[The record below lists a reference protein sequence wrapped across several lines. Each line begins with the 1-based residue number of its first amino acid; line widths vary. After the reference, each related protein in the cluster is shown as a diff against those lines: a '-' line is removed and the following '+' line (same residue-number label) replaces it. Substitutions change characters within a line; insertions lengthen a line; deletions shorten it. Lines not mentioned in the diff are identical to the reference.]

1 MATERKTKKRGQ
13 NEGSIYKRA
22 DGRWCA
28 VLNLG
33 YENGKRQRKYLYADT
48 RAKVADLLAE
58 ARHAQK
64 QGIAPADARRT
75 VAAFLADWLE
85 NTVKGSVRPRTHDDY
100 ATIVRLHLVPTVGK
114 IVLTKL
120 TPQDVQRMMT
130 TKRKEGLSPRSVAH
144 IRNILGIALAK
155 AVRWRIVPF
164 NAASLTEPP
173 RVERFIPHTITPDHA
188 RAFLDTVKDTR
199 HEALYMVA
207 LTLGL
212 RQGELLGLRWQDVN
226 LDAGTLTVRMQ
237 LQRGGRELVEPKTD
251 RSRRTLALPTMT
263 VDALKQHRKRQVE
276 ERLRAGSR
284 WHDGDFIFPTATGTP
299 TNARDLVRDFHQHR
313 DAAKLPPVR
322 FHDLRHA
329 AASFLLAQGAD
340 MRLIMEVLGHSHI
353 GTTANIYTHV
363 AETVKRGAAN
373 MMDDLLT
380 GTK

>member
-1 MATERKTKKRGQ
+1 MAGKRGQ
-13 NEGSIYKRA
+13 NEGIIYKRD

-28 VLNLG
+28 ILNLG
-33 YENGKRQRKYLYADT
+33 YENGKRRRQYLYGKTHAE
-48 RAKVADLLAE
+48 VADALAE

-64 QGIAPADARRT
+64 QGIAPADGRRT

-85 NTVKGSVRPRTHDDY
+85 NTVKGSVRDRTHEDY
-100 ATIVRLHLVPTVGK
+100 ETIVRLHLVPTLGK
-114 IVLTKL
+114 TVLTKL

-155 AVRWRIVPF
+155 AVRWRLVPF

-199 HEALYMVA
+199 HEALYVVA

-212 RQGELLGLRWQDVN
+212 RQGEVLGLRWKDVN
-226 LDAGTLTVRMQ
+226 LDTGTLTVRMQ
-237 LQRGGRELVEPKTD
+237 LQRGSGVLVEPKTD

-263 VDALKQHRKRQVE
+263 VDALKQHRKRQAE
-276 ERLRAGSR
+276 ERLRAGAQ
-284 WHDGDFIFPTATGTP
+284 WHDGNFIFPTTIGTP
-299 TNARDLVRDFHQHR
+299 TNARDLIRDFHAHR
-313 DAAKLPPVR
+313 NAAKLPPVR

-363 AETVKRGAAN
+363 AENVKRGAAN
-373 MMDDLLT
+373 MMDALLT

>member
-1 MATERKTKKRGQ
+1 
-13 NEGSIYKRA
+13 
-22 DGRWCA
+22 
-28 VLNLG
+28 
-33 YENGKRQRKYLYADT
+33 
-48 RAKVADLLAE
+48 
-58 ARHAQK
+58 
-64 QGIAPADARRT
+64 
-75 VAAFLADWLE
+75 
-85 NTVKGSVRPRTHDDY
+85 
-100 ATIVRLHLVPTVGK
+100 
-114 IVLTKL
+114 
-120 TPQDVQRMMT
+120 
-130 TKRKEGLSPRSVAH
+130 
-144 IRNILGIALAK
+144 
-155 AVRWRIVPF
+155 VPF